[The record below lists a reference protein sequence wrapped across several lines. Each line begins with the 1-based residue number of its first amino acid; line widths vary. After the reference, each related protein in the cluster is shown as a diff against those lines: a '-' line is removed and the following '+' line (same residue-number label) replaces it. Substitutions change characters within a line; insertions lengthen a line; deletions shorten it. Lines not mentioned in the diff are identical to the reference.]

1 MGSYTIKVYLKKKM
15 IPHILSMHILKVK
28 CTYNGVRKQCKN
40 RYEYHREKRTEE
52 TTNKKIYTCEK
63 RTFDQ
68 YVKIFKEN
76 NPQVLK
82 SILEYQNE
90 QHKSEGDIESNNDFT
105 QEINDTKDD
114 DVDYKFYYENVL
126 Q

>member
-1 MGSYTIKVYLKKKM
+1 M
-15 IPHILSMHILKVK
+15 
-28 CTYNGVRKQCKN
+28 N
-40 RYEYHREKRTEE
+40 
-52 TTNKKIYTCEK
+52 
-63 RTFDQ
+63 
-68 YVKIFKEN
+68 IFKEN

-82 SILEYQNE
+82 SILEYWNE

-126 Q
+126 QWNWKEQQIEKRNKLKWASWGGGNLFSGLVRYLGCHCLDLSDN